1 VPARGGAVRQ
11 HGLVITGTG
20 SGQVVGRALRVVA
33 VGSGVAVGLD
43 GWVTSFSLRSA
54 GRPQLELVVGF
65 LVLAVAAALAVPG
78 VRWVAAFAGVVATTA
93 AFSAATSADWVAHH
107 LRQHGVPAYLVASPN
122 RLLLTAA
129 AVVVLWALS
138 AVLLRYS
145 DGLLP
150 GPAIRSVRRGAVR
163 AVAVGAATWLGATLA
178 FATLTVVGYF
188 HGNPD
193 RIPGGV
199 FHSYVKT
206 LLVGLVVWTLVVTV
220 VSRPAGLR
228 ARDVA
233 FVGSAGLVGYPLYLL
248 LLSLLQGRPLVPD
261 LWLVV
266 NVIAFAAGL
275 AVGLWATRPTQP
287 NPLTEPVSPVG

>member
-1 VPARGGAVRQ
+1 M
-11 HGLVITGTG
+11 
-20 SGQVVGRALRVVA
+20 VGRALRVVA

-54 GRPQLELVVGF
+54 GRPQLEVVVGF
-65 LVLAVAAALAVPG
+65 LALGVLAAAAVPA
-78 VRWVAAFAGVVATTA
+78 VRWVAAFAGVVATSA
-93 AFSAATSADWVAHH
+93 AFSAATAADWVAHH
-107 LRQHGVPAYLVASPN
+107 LRQHGSPAYLVASPS

-129 AVVVLWALS
+129 AVVVLWVLA

-163 AVAVGAATWLGATLA
+163 AVAVGAATWLGSTLA
-178 FATLTVVGYF
+178 FATLTVAGYL

-206 LLVGLVVWTLVVTV
+206 LLVDLVVWGLVVIV

-228 ARDVA
+228 ARDAA
-233 FVGSAGLVGYPLYLL
+233 FVGSAGLVGYPLYGL

-261 LWLVV
+261 VWLVV
-266 NVIAFAAGL
+266 NVVAVAAGL
-275 AVGLWATRPTQP
+275 LVGLWATRPTQP
-287 NPLTEPVSPVG
+287 DPLTESASPVG